1 MNIGKWILGWQ
12 RSYARQNVDV
22 ALYITTP
29 DGGRDILQK
38 DGLMHHIPPGETI
51 KEPSLSLSE
60 DQLQAFMDGL
70 WEMGIRPKE
79 VRYERELDLMRG
91 HLEDFRKLVF
101 EKRIK

>member
-1 MNIGKWILGWQ
+1 
-12 RSYARQNVDV
+12 
-22 ALYITTP
+22 
-29 DGGRDILQK
+29 
-38 DGLMHHIPPGETI
+38 
-51 KEPSLSLSE
+51 
-60 DQLQAFMDGL
+60 MDGL